1 MFLGRLKIRTKLVV
15 LLGLFALALI
25 ISAGAAASLMRQ
37 RMLDDRIDE
46 LRAITEQ
53 AISIAADIQRQ
64 QQAGTLTSE
73 QAKLQYRNAIRPIRY
88 GAVNYYYAYGMDGET
103 LVLGPSP
110 QLEGTS
116 RWEFKDADGNLLV
129 QAMIKTAQQ
138 GGGTIV
144 YRYPK
149 PESAVPQPK
158 LAYILPIPAWNMF
171 VATGLYIDDLEQD
184 ARAVFLRLAI
194 IAGIVLLAT
203 LSVAWIINRDIS
215 GSLGK
220 LRRAMARLANGE
232 VDTPVSGLDRRD
244 EVGDMARTVLVFRD
258 YMTREAQLTARH
270 EQDQRLAAA
279 EKQSALTEMVRKI
292 ETETGAAMDRIHQ
305 RTVAMTATAD
315 AMSASAGRTGAAAET
330 AAVAADQAK
339 TNAESVA
346 GAAEQLTASIGE
358 INRQMSQS
366 AAVVSQAVTAG
377 SETRATIQALNQEV
391 ERIGAVADMIGEIAA
406 QTNLLALNATI
417 EAARAGDAGKGFAV
431 VASEVKAL
439 ATQTARSTGEITRHI
454 NQVRHAT
461 GASVEAVARIEK
473 TIQQVDAIAGS
484 IAAAVEQQG
493 AATRE
498 IARNVAETASAATE
512 MTTRTSEV
520 SAEAGETA
528 RQASEVRENAAD
540 LDQAMEQL
548 RHSVI
553 HIARSSTA

>member
-203 LSVAWIINRDIS
+203 LS
-215 GSLGK
+215 G
-220 LRRAMARLANGE
+220 
-232 VDTPVSGLDRRD
+232 
-244 EVGDMARTVLVFRD
+244 
-258 YMTREAQLTARH
+258 
-270 EQDQRLAAA
+270 
-279 EKQSALTEMVRKI
+279 
-292 ETETGAAMDRIHQ
+292 
-305 RTVAMTATAD
+305 
-315 AMSASAGRTGAAAET
+315 
-330 AAVAADQAK
+330 
-339 TNAESVA
+339 
-346 GAAEQLTASIGE
+346 
-358 INRQMSQS
+358 
-366 AAVVSQAVTAG
+366 
-377 SETRATIQALNQEV
+377 
-391 ERIGAVADMIGEIAA
+391 
-406 QTNLLALNATI
+406 
-417 EAARAGDAGKGFAV
+417 
-431 VASEVKAL
+431 
-439 ATQTARSTGEITRHI
+439 
-454 NQVRHAT
+454 
-461 GASVEAVARIEK
+461 
-473 TIQQVDAIAGS
+473 
-484 IAAAVEQQG
+484 
-493 AATRE
+493 
-498 IARNVAETASAATE
+498 
-512 MTTRTSEV
+512 
-520 SAEAGETA
+520 
-528 RQASEVRENAAD
+528 
-540 LDQAMEQL
+540 
-548 RHSVI
+548 
-553 HIARSSTA
+553 